1 MPRDVIDFGADH
13 AARSLPWEARRPDQP
28 VYVGG
33 MESFVLTIIGADRAG
48 LVDALAEVVAE
59 HGGSWERSQMTEL
72 AGMFAGMVLVHVPP
86 DRAPAFREALTPLH
100 DQGLMDVTL
109 RAAGTDDP
117 PEDIPTTSFEVVG
130 ADRPG
135 IVHEVS
141 HLLAE
146 RGVGIVDLRTW
157 TESAAMAGSPLFR
170 AVAAVRLPEGLSMQ
184 DLTTAL
190 EDLSDDLMIDLLD
203 T

>member
-1 MPRDVIDFGADH
+1 
-13 AARSLPWEARRPDQP
+13 
-28 VYVGG
+28 

-48 LVDALAEVVAE
+48 LVDALSEVVVD

-72 AGMFAGMVLVHVPP
+72 AGMFAGMVLVRVPS
-86 DRAPAFREALTPLH
+86 DRADEFRAALAPLRE
-100 DQGLMDVTL
+100 QGLMDVTL
-109 RAAGTDDP
+109 RAAEAAEASGDGAPT
-117 PEDIPTTSFEVVG
+117 EDAPTLDFEVVG

-146 RGVGIVDLRTW
+146 RGIGIVELRTW

-170 AVAAVRLPEGLSMQ
+170 AAAVVRLPNDMSPA
-184 DLTTAL
+184 DLAAAL
-190 EDLSDDLMIDLLD
+190 ERLSGDLMVDLLEE
-203 T
+203 